1 MKKVIFLADVYS
13 KDYPGGAEFTTDAII
28 SYAPEGVEIEKKYC
42 RNLTQKDI
50 LDNKDSNWIVCNF
63 SSLEDKMKI
72 LLCKNINYSI
82 IEYDYKYCIYRSP
95 EKHLAVTGQEC
106 DCHVSSA
113 GKINKAFYGYA
124 NHIWFMSEIQRQL
137 YLDKLTLLKAEK
149 TSVLNSIFNKGNLR
163 FMMSVKD
170 NPKDDKYLILG
181 SESWIKGTED
191 SINFAKTNNLNYEVV
206 SGLPYHEMLIK
217 LSTSKGL
224 IFRPLGGD
232 TCPRIVM
239 EAKILGCD
247 LKLNNNVQHKDEK
260 WFRTPEQIVTHITNQ
275 MVSFW
280 STYE

>member
-13 KDYPGGAEFTTDAII
+13 KDYPGGAELTTDAIV

-42 RNLTQKDI
+42 RNLTEQDI
-50 LDNKDSNWIVCNF
+50 FDNKDSNWVVCNF

-72 LLCKNINYSI
+72 LLCKNVNYSI

-95 EKHLAVTGQEC
+95 EKHLAATGKEC
-106 DCHVSSA
+106 DCHISSA

-124 NHIWFMSEIQRQL
+124 NHIWFMSEVQRQL

-149 TSVLNSIFNKGNLR
+149 TSVLNSVFNEGNLR
-163 FMMSVKD
+163 FMTSIKD

-181 SESWIKGTED
+181 SNSWIKGTED

-206 SGLPYHEMLIK
+206 NGLPYHEMLIK

-260 WFRTPEQIVTHITNQ
+260 WFKTPEKIITHIASQ
-275 MVSFW
+275 MVDFW